1 MALFLEIFRVIGADC
16 SVDRLD
22 HVPVPDPMSE
32 RSRFL
37 YYWCPFLLYA
47 ALILCLSSYKLPPSP
62 EHVSDKTIHLM
73 EYAIFTSLL
82 WRALTQNDFRHFT
95 WKRVLVVA
103 VTGALYGALDET
115 YQSIVPGRDSSI
127 RDWYADVA
135 GILTIITISFVRAR
149 FSRNNVAK

>member
-1 MALFLEIFRVIGADC
+1 
-16 SVDRLD
+16 
-22 HVPVPDPMSE
+22 MSK

-47 ALILCLSSYKLPPSP
+47 ALILCLSSYKLPPGP
-62 EHVSDKTIHLM
+62 KLVSDKSIHLV
-73 EYAIFTSLL
+73 EYAIFALLL
-82 WRALTQNDFRHFT
+82 WRALTRDDSPRFT

-115 YQSIVPGRDSSI
+115 YQSIIPGRDSSI

-135 GILTIITISFVRAR
+135 GILTIITISSVRAR
-149 FSRNNVAK
+149 ISRNYVTK